1 MRQVFERLHE
11 PMLPRAAFHKRLLQ
25 HALLAAAIV
34 LGSLGIGMLGYHALE
49 GFTWLDAFLN
59 AAMLLGGEGPV
70 GELQTASGKL
80 FAGLYALYSGIV
92 FLAIATLIVAPLAHR
107 LLHHV
112 HRTEHRTK
120 A

>member
-1 MRQVFERLHE
+1 MTAAFERLHE
-11 PMLPRAAFHKRLLQ
+11 PLLPRPAFRWRLLQ

-34 LGSLGIGMLGYHALE
+34 LGSLGLGMLGFRVLE
-49 GFTWLDAFLN
+49 GFSWLDAFLN

-70 GELQTASGKL
+70 GELHTAAGKT

-112 HRTEHRTK
+112 HVSGRETE